1 MKKIHTKYLL
11 SARYDVGTMH
21 RKKKKKQIPVLKDL
35 TMCYCGSNTTTS

>member
-21 RKKKKKQIPVLKDL
+21 RKKKKADSSPQRPHNVLL
-35 TMCYCGSNTTTS
+35 WQ